1 MQRVLQNILSQPSS
15 AFDSS
20 ELQSKAEGTI
30 ARQCNGKKGN
40 LPGLKPTNNL
50 KKQIFIFPAF
60 PKTMVLNHNIDSS
73 GNMDVTCMVENVYPE
88 PTIHLLWNERCV
100 PFILSGWVKKF

>member
-1 MQRVLQNILSQPSS
+1 MRLSPSDLT
-15 AFDSS
+15 AHYITYVT
-20 ELQSKAEGTI
+20 L
-30 ARQCNGKKGN
+30 
-40 LPGLKPTNNL
+40 TNVE
-50 KKQIFIFPAF
+50 KQILIFPAF

-100 PFILSGWVKKF
+100 PFILSGCVKNSDIFFSQALKPRLSTNKQNTLLNDYTT